1 MEVSST
7 DVIEH
12 VEPTQRSGAVIVGGT
27 IHYNII
33 VIKSKKPGVQPKAVV
48 VPTIN
53 RTLTMEEKARIIEI
67 ERAKMEASVEELPTD
82 VSGENTTSQ
91 CGLDQPPLLE
101 SCDV

>member
-1 MEVSST
+1 
-7 DVIEH
+7 
-12 VEPTQRSGAVIVGGT
+12 
-27 IHYNII
+27 
-33 VIKSKKPGVQPKAVV
+33 
-48 VPTIN
+48 
-53 RTLTMEEKARIIEI
+53 MEEKARIIEI